1 MDPLEQLSRDVAR
14 ALGDGPDP
22 QRRARQRRAVA
33 RLSRAPR
40 PAHRGWWVAAVAV
53 AAVLALLWVRGPA
66 PAPMV
71 ATVDA
76 RPFAAGA
83 WLAAAGEPRTVEFS
97 DRSRVVVAPGAAT
110 RLVRAEP
117 QRVELNLERGALDL
131 DVVHDPARAWSVV
144 AGPFTVEVAG
154 TALTVD
160 WQPQTLTLGVAVR
173 AGSVRVRGG
182 SLGEAGHGLAAGQRL
197 EIRDGVDGTRLAIE
211 DNADGTRLAGP
222 DAARTEPDLRAV
234 APARPP
240 APRTTPAGWRGLA
253 DAGEHAAALAAAERD
268 GFAAL
273 LTRLD
278 AEALD
283 RLAHSARMAGAA
295 GRARTAL
302 QALRRRF
309 PADTRSR
316 TAAFLLGRVALEL
329 AGDRTAALE
338 WFAAYLREQPDGA
351 LAEEARG
358 RILQVHRD
366 AGAVADAR
374 AAAVDYLQHHPE
386 GSRAKLARTI
396 ADTQ

>member
-1 MDPLEQLSRDVAR
+1 MDSLEQLSRDVAR
-14 ALGDGPDP
+14 TLGDGPDP

-40 PAHRGWWVAAVAV
+40 PAHRGWWVVAVAV
-53 AAVLALLWVRGPA
+53 AAVLALLWVRGPTPA

-83 WLAAAGEPRTVEFS
+83 WLAAAGDARTIAFS
-97 DRSRVVVAPGAAT
+97 DRSRVVVLPGAAT
-110 RLVRAEP
+110 RLIHAEP
-117 QRVELNLERGALDL
+117 QRVELSLERGALDL
-131 DVVHDPARAWSVV
+131 DVVHDPARAWWIT
-144 AGPFTVEVAG
+144 AGPFTVEIAG

-160 WQPQTLTLGVAVR
+160 WQPQTLTLGVTVR

-182 SLGEAGHGLAAGQRL
+182 SLGEAGHALSAGQHL
-197 EIRDGVDGTRLAIE
+197 EIDEDAEPTRLAE
-211 DNADGTRLAGP
+211 RDATPATPEAVPPAPRGP
-222 DAARTEPDLRAV
+222 V
-234 APARPP
+234 ARPP
-240 APRTTPAGWRGLA
+240 AGWRSLA

-283 RLAHSARMAGAA
+283 RLAHSARMAGSA
-295 GRARTAL
+295 GHAREAL

-329 AGDRTAALE
+329 ADDRTEALE
-338 WFAAYLREQPDGA
+338 WFAAYLHEQPDGA
-351 LAEEARG
+351 LAEEARA
-358 RILQVHRD
+358 RILQIHRD

-374 AAAVDYLQHHPE
+374 AAAADYLTHHPE
-386 GSRAKLARTI
+386 GSRAKSARTI
-396 ADTQ
+396 VDTQ